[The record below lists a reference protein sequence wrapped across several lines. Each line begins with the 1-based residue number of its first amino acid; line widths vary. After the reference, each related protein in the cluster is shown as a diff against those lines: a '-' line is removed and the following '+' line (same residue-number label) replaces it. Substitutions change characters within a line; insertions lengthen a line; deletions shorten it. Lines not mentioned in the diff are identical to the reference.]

1 MFEQICANLANAAL
15 AGDQQAFGPLLPA
28 VQEQA
33 AGLPADRL
41 TAGVR
46 AMAGAIAEA
55 SPHLGG
61 WVAVLTGALVE
72 NGADAG
78 PAGPAVVDRLV
89 EVAAAALAFAG
100 AWEKATGGAPP
111 DPMEHQPS
119 QEVWETVHPEL
130 GDGAGITME
139 SWWALPQ
146 FAMAASTML
155 ARDQAVRASVTER
168 DFKISVVE
176 QAAPHLGQLEYVRDL
191 LKVLDGERLL
201 VLDRATGRGWTVVI
215 GGVGDNFQ
223 LHTLL
228 AHALVRPG
236 GMPGEAPD
244 PRWVA
249 SSIDQD
255 VEPGTP
261 PVAGVWN
268 LVDAH
273 GSWIWNEGVPADIPE
288 VGGTRIV
295 VLDPPTYPRTW
306 SPGRRF
312 PLMPGSLTVEG
323 AHAPEELRDWWQH
336 VKPAVP
342 PAGG

>member
-1 MFEQICANLANAAL
+1 
-15 AGDQQAFGPLLPA
+15 
-28 VQEQA
+28 
-33 AGLPADRL
+33 
-41 TAGVR
+41 
-46 AMAGAIAEA
+46 
-55 SPHLGG
+55 
-61 WVAVLTGALVE
+61 
-72 NGADAG
+72 
-78 PAGPAVVDRLV
+78 
-89 EVAAAALAFAG
+89 
-100 AWEKATGGAPP
+100 
-111 DPMEHQPS
+111 MEHQPS
-119 QEVWETVHPEL
+119 REAWETVSPAL
-130 GDGAGITME
+130 GDGAGVAME

-155 ARDQAVRASVTER
+155 ARGQAVRASVADR
-168 DFKISVVE
+168 DLKISVVE
-176 QAAPHLGQLEYVRDL
+176 QAARHCGQLEYVRDL

-215 GGVGDNFQ
+215 GGIGDNFQ

-228 AHALVRPG
+228 AHALIRPG
-236 GMPGEAPD
+236 GIPGQAPD

-249 SSIDQD
+249 SSTDQD

-261 PVAGVWN
+261 AVAGAWN

-273 GSWIWNEGVPADIPE
+273 GSWIWNEGVPADIPA

-295 VLDPPTYPRTW
+295 VLDPPAYERTW

-323 AHAPEELRDWWQH
+323 AHEPGELRDWWQH